1 MHQTRW
7 TYRSQTEG
15 NVVNILS
22 LTERGPTALP
32 SHFKFVK
39 AVIQFPGGHPVA
51 APPAKRVLAPI
62 NPVLIT
68 SARPR
73 VPSGGVMEQFGSG
86 SPVNPIPGFAQRI
99 PLPGP
104 AGAIGGVVGALGG
117 LSEVTDLL
125 CRYFPNLCN
134 IATPGA
140 RFPTPDSRTPAPGL
154 PGAREDV
161 VGRPIGG
168 CPSGYHLNKGTYWTL
183 QGVVYPGTRCVKN
196 RRMNPLNPRALRRA
210 IRREGSFEHFALHL
224 GMRKPA
230 TGRLKPK
237 GHRH

>member
-1 MHQTRW
+1 MDQTRW
-7 TYRSQTEG
+7 TYRSRTEG
-15 NVVNILS
+15 NVVNISRLS
-22 LTERGPTALP
+22 AAGAPTLP
-32 SHFKFVK
+32 SHFRLER
-39 AVIQFPGGHPVA
+39 AVVLGHQGAAPLATAVSAALNPVRIQSGPSRAAPGGTV
-51 APPAKRVLAPI
+51 
-62 NPVLIT
+62 
-68 SARPR
+68 
-73 VPSGGVMEQFGSG
+73 EQFGSG
-86 SPVNPIPGFAQRI
+86 SPINPIPGFAQRI

-104 AGAIGGVVGALGG
+104 AGAIGSVVGVLGG
-117 LSEVTDLL
+117 VTGVTDLL
-125 CRYFPNLCN
+125 CRYFPSLCN

-140 RFPTPDSRTPAPGL
+140 RFPTPDERTPAPGL
-154 PGAREDV
+154 PGAREGV

-168 CPSGYHLNKGTYWTL
+168 CPSGFHLNKGTYWTL